1 MLVETRGRLRRRFD
15 AGSGRLL
22 AAAEDSAAA
31 EAAAPDYRGDILES
45 AKGER
50 KDPSLKPWQEAGSC
64 RRNM

>member
-1 MLVETRGRLRRRFD
+1 MALPQEQRSTVLVESRGRLRRRFD

-22 AAAEDSAAA
+22 SAAEDPAAA

-50 KDPSLKPWQEAGSC
+50 KHLS
-64 RRNM
+64 